1 MRDKNIL
8 MVDLVGQYEKIKDE
22 INQNIINSLQEGKF
36 INGPIVKEFSQN
48 LSNFL
53 NVKHVIPC
61 GNGTDAL
68 QIALMALELKPGD
81 EIICPSWS
89 YISTAETASLFGI
102 KPVFCDVDR
111 YTFNM
116 TAENI
121 EKLINKKTKPLFLFI
136 YMDNPVIWNPYLT
149 WQKNI
154 N

>member
-61 GNGTDAL
+61 ANGTDAL
-68 QIALMALELKPGD
+68 QIAYMALGLKSGD
-81 EIICPSWS
+81 EIICPSWT
-89 YISTAETASLFGI
+89 YISTAEAAAILGS
-102 KPVFCDVDR
+102 
-111 YTFNM
+111 
-116 TAENI
+116 
-121 EKLINKKTKPLFLFI
+121 
-136 YMDNPVIWNPYLT
+136 
-149 WQKNI
+149 
-154 N
+154 

>member
-53 NVKHVIPC
+53 NVKHVIPS

-68 QIALMALELKPGD
+68 QIALMALGLKHGD

-89 YISTAETASLFGI
+89 YISTCYFH
-102 KPVFCDVDR
+102 
-111 YTFNM
+111 
-116 TAENI
+116 
-121 EKLINKKTKPLFLFI
+121 
-136 YMDNPVIWNPYLT
+136 
-149 WQKNI
+149 
-154 N
+154 